1 MFDSFISGVGGE
13 GREGSLSR
21 CRPEKCGNMREML
34 MKEGMIAPS
43 SQQEQVLGVAH
54 PPRLPPHVTSYA
66 LINACCLFFFFF

>member
-1 MFDSFISGVGGE
+1 MGGE

-34 MKEGMIAPS
+34 MKGVIAPS

-54 PPRLPPHVTSYA
+54 PPHVTSYA
-66 LINACCLFFFFF
+66 LINACRLFF